1 MRAIFFFLEPER
13 GCREITFF
21 SPDFHKKKSPAEFRA
36 IWHGLFCGKFL
47 FLHCLHFH
55 LKFPM
60 YKHREWL
67 HGNGDRKHPL
77 PYMRNNHRYTRYH
90 SALKQPAVICH
101 AAMHRGDLSESYTAL
116 KTGYFCH
123 ISGGCRKTVTV
134 SEYISS
140 SMTFSSN
147 SVLCSGIAF
156 F

>member
-13 GCREITFF
+13 GCREITCF

-36 IWHGLFCGKFL
+36 IWHGLFCGRFL

-77 PYMRNNHRYTRYH
+77 PYMRNNHRYTRYPFCFEAA
-90 SALKQPAVICH
+90 SCDLPCTEAICPKVTQ
-101 AAMHRGDLSESYTAL
+101 LSKPGT
-116 KTGYFCH
+116 FCH

-134 SEYISS
+134 SEI
-140 SMTFSSN
+140 FHP
-147 SVLCSGIAF
+147 L
-156 F
+156 

>member
-13 GCREITFF
+13 GCREITCF

-36 IWHGLFCGKFL
+36 IWHGLFCGRFL

-77 PYMRNNHRYTRYH
+77 PYMRNNHRYTRYPFCFEAASCDLPCRHTQRRSVRKLH
-90 SALKQPAVICH
+90 SSQNRVLLPHKRWLPQN
-101 AAMHRGDLSESYTAL
+101 
-116 KTGYFCH
+116 
-123 ISGGCRKTVTV
+123 
-134 SEYISS
+134 
-140 SMTFSSN
+140 SN
-147 SVLCSGIAF
+147 SF
-156 F
+156 